1 MGPTAADVLDPA
13 TAKRTAADI
22 CAAILARCRD
32 LVPSFD
38 AGAVIHSFSGRRA
51 KSSTGDW
58 VIRPAAGHP
67 ACIHAAGI
75 DSPGL
80 AGSPAIALRV
90 VELLREAGLAP
101 PPNERFNPHRRA
113 IIVPKR
119 HAHGT
124 APGGV
129 RLITPTAPQFR
140 SPAQWPPPEA
150 HVVCR
155 CEKVTEA
162 EIVDAT
168 RRSLPCE
175 STQAVRKRTRAGM
188 GHCQGEFCE
197 DRVKCVLARE
207 LGVRAEDV
215 AGRPWPATSILPSRW
230 PSDEEKQAFT
240 KLG

>member
-1 MGPTAADVLDPA
+1 
-13 TAKRTAADI
+13 
-22 CAAILARCRD
+22 

-38 AGAVIHSFSGRRA
+38 AAAVIHSFAGRRA

-58 VIRPAAGHP
+58 VIRPSAGHP

-90 VELLREAGLAP
+90 VALLRAAGLAAP
-101 PPNERFNPHRRA
+101 ENARFNAHRRA
-113 IIVPKR
+113 IVVPKR
-119 HAHGT
+119 HAASEG
-124 APGGV
+124 PRGV
-129 RLITPTAPQFR
+129 RLVTPTVPAFR
-140 SPAQWPPPEA
+140 DAARWPPPEA

-162 EIVDAT
+162 EVLDAA

-197 DRVKCVLARE
+197 ERVKAVLARE
-207 LGVRAEDV
+207 LGARAEDV
-215 AGRPWPATSILPSRW
+215 EGRPWPASSILPSRW
-230 PSDEEKQAFT
+230 PTEAQREAIA